1 MRIINRQIFVLV
13 SFLGILLSGVPVF
26 AQLSQP
32 LSGPE
37 IVSLLSGRSTM
48 AVLQSETGGSFI
60 VYIHY
65 KADGSNLFE
74 TSDGLTDTG
83 RWYINDKGEYCSQYN
98 RVRRGQET
106 CSAVTVEKDVVSF
119 NNDGK
124 EFKTRLMPRK

>member
-32 LSGPE
+32 LSGQE
-37 IVSLLSGRSTM
+37 IMSLLSGRSTM

-106 CSAVTVEKDVVSF
+106 CSAVTVEKDVISF

>member
-1 MRIINRQIFVLV
+1 MRIINRQIFALV
-13 SFLGILLSGVPVF
+13 SFLGIFLSGFPVF

-32 LSGPE
+32 LSGQE